1 MTVPDPRRRLET
13 LATQPR
19 RARILV
25 ALIDGRS
32 LPVSV
37 VAAEAGVSPRAAGA
51 ELAAL
56 RETGVVTVVRSG
68 RHRYHRLAPEHV
80 AAVRRALARLGPMEP
95 IRSLQVSTPAASLRS
110 ARTCYDHLAGRLGVR
125 VTRALVDA
133 GALAPTGAGGDRGP
147 LALGPAACTVFPA
160 LGVPRGRLT
169 RGPGEGGR
177 PVLRS
182 CMDWSEQRPHLAGR
196 LGADL
201 LAAFF
206 AAGWLVRTPQPRT
219 VQLTASGRDALRAF
233 VGVAIE

>member
-1 MTVPDPRRRLET
+1 MTVSDPRRRL
-13 LATQPR
+13 ATSATEPR

-37 VAAEAGVSPRAAGA
+37 VAAEAGVSTRAAGA

-56 RETGVVTVVRSG
+56 QETGVVTVVRSG

-80 AAVRRALARLGPMEP
+80 AAVRRALAQVGPMEP

-133 GALAPTGAGGDRGP
+133 GALAPAGAGGDHGP
-147 LALGPAACTVFPA
+147 LALGPAASTVFPS

-169 RGPGEGGR
+169 RGPGEGR

-219 VQLTASGRDALRAF
+219 VQLTASGRDALRAY
-233 VGVAIE
+233 VDVAIE